1 MNKLYYR
8 GQPYDFTVSEILG
21 KRYFVL
27 SKDGKVVEHVKE
39 DELDIRSRVSMI
51 LDDYYRMP
59 QPTMQGNI
67 YG

>member
-1 MNKLYYR
+1 M
-8 GQPYDFTVSEILG
+8 G

-27 SKDGKVVEHVKE
+27 SKDGSVVEHVKE
-39 DELDIRSRVSMI
+39 DELDIRSRVSII